1 MNGHRRRRV
10 NRYRPQKAGDSI
22 EAHEQILGSA
32 LEDTTTRLKAVQ
44 NKLNKYKAATS
55 RVNLSI
61 KATEWLTQRR
71 EIDCEQE
78 RLAKQCKVHRE
89 KLLKGLRE
97 DEERIEITSSEEKNK
112 LCTQFQELKKQHPLS
127 RCNVQSMRRHLSAL
141 TSAIEQKAR
150 TITKEMEVIEQITKH
165 PREQSHPQLPL
176 ELVHAVHNL
185 RREFHLV
192 LNEEYIQG
200 MGSDLDQD
208 IDLLMSV
215 ITTNFSDYKE
225 RKMPMNTNKCA
236 SAKRKSV
243 MDMGLKDI
251 HQFRIDTI
259 ENLSQTVLQTLREE
273 ISLEQTYNLELL
285 RFVQRQVEERQRQE
299 LERKEMRERE
309 EMECANSKTS
319 SYLIAKKN
327 QVRQYLK
334 TKEDAEYLAQV
345 AHLIRKNDEEAAR
358 LERVPINRDK

>member
-32 LEDTTTRLKAVQ
+32 LEDTSTRLKAVQ

-97 DEERIEITSSEEKNK
+97 GEERIEITSSEEKNK
-112 LCTQFQELKKQHPLS
+112 LCTKFQELKKQHPLS

-215 ITTNFSDYKE
+215 IATNFSDYKE

-299 LERKEMRERE
+299 LEREEMRERE
-309 EMECANSKTS
+309 EMEYANSKKS